1 MTSTYFKFYI
11 LFSFFTLVNI
21 TSLFSQDVIMTPK
34 SFIFSWQKAS
44 GDKYEI
50 PVKNNLEVE
59 IEQQKINRVLMQI
72 LLKSSIK
79 SKDFEFFN
87 PSEFTLI
94 QDEKKMIA
102 KFVFTELDTIGET
115 EKFTDYFFFDTYG
128 NVLDKNF

>member
-1 MTSTYFKFYI
+1 MTSTYFKLYI
-11 LFSFFTLVNI
+11 LFSLFTLVNI

-34 SFIFSWQKAS
+34 SFIFPWQKAS

-94 QDEKKMIA
+94 QDQKNMIV
-102 KFVFTELDTIGET
+102 KFVFTELDTSGET

>member
-11 LFSFFTLVNI
+11 LFSLFTLINI

-59 IEQQKINRVLMQI
+59 IEQQKINRVLNRFLIDFI
-72 LLKSSIK
+72 LILTASWAPFGRQNQLKRGG
-79 SKDFEFFN
+79 
-87 PSEFTLI
+87 P
-94 QDEKKMIA
+94 
-102 KFVFTELDTIGET
+102 
-115 EKFTDYFFFDTYG
+115 
-128 NVLDKNF
+128 

>member
-11 LFSFFTLVNI
+11 LFSLFTLVNI

-59 IEQQKINRVLMQI
+59 IEQQKNQ
-72 LLKSSIK
+72 SSFDADSFKI
-79 SKDFEFFN
+79 FN
-87 PSEFTLI
+87 KEQRF
-94 QDEKKMIA
+94 
-102 KFVFTELDTIGET
+102 
-115 EKFTDYFFFDTYG
+115 
-128 NVLDKNF
+128 